1 MKTNN
6 NLMVKRL
13 KETVNQKS
21 GCSVIY
27 LKVLKSDLNK
37 LLKEYMKFS
46 DIDFDIAESSDGYN
60 LNIAVKVK
68 EFFNIGRGE

>member
-1 MKTNN
+1 MKANN
-6 NLMVKRL
+6 DIMVKRL
-13 KETVNQKS
+13 KETVNKKS
-21 GCSVIY
+21 GCSVLY

-46 DIDFDIAESSDGYN
+46 DIDFDVTESSEGYN
-60 LNIAVKVK
+60 LNILVKVK